1 MCLTRGSEGGGL
13 SAWCR
18 RMATAIA
25 WCKGNTAKLVQ
36 TTWKTSA
43 VVHGTSERGEEVMGG
58 RVGGSGRVWGGRSSA
73 L

>member
-1 MCLTRGSEGGGL
+1 MGLTRGSEGGGL

-18 RMATAIA
+18 RTATIA
-25 WCKGNTAKLVQ
+25 WCKGNTAKFVQ
-36 TTWKTSA
+36 TTWKTST

-58 RVGGSGRVWGGRSSA
+58 RMGGSGRVWGGRSSA